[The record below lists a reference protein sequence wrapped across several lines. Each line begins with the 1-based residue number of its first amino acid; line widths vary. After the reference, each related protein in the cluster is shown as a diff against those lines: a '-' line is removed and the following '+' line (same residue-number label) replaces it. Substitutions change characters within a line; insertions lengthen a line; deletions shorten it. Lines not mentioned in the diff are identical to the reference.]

1 MENFEAEAIRLIK
14 LKLKEKG
21 WNSSVLAAKMAG
33 LLDET
38 RQLNAILTT
47 IAKRSKDSL

>member
-1 MENFEAEAIRLIK
+1 MNQ
-14 LKLKEKG
+14 
-21 WNSSVLAAKMAG
+21 

-47 IAKRSKDSL
+47 IRKRSKSGF